1 MLKRFSLL
9 LAAGGWNSFLRTLLM
24 LVTAAGI
31 AIAEFMFFRE
41 TYSGVLVV
49 LFVLLGWF
57 FRKSFARL
65 GTNYRRHSRRFLFVY
80 GLLLFVA
87 GYAGLGVQFQLAV
100 IASAC
105 MVMFNLNF
113 WSTTETAIVDQ

>member
-1 MLKRFSLL
+1 MVVSEGSSFSLV
-9 LAAGGWNSFLRTLLM
+9 RR
-24 LVTAAGI
+24 VTAAGI

-57 FRKSFARL
+57 FRKSVARL
-65 GTNYRRHSRRFLFVY
+65 GTNYSSHSRRFLFVY
-80 GLLLFVA
+80 WILLVVA
-87 GYAGLGVQFQLAV
+87 GYAGLGAQFQLAV

-105 MVMFNLNF
+105 MVMFNFNF
-113 WSTTETAIVDQ
+113 WSTTETAIAYQ